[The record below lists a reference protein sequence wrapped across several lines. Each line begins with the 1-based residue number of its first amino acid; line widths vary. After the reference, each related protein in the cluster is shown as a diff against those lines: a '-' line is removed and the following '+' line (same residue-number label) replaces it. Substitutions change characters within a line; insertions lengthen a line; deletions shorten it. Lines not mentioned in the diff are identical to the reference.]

1 MKRLFAI
8 LPALAFTLAL
18 QPPANAVEQTQP
30 PKRASGMLAFVG
42 GMLITGHGG
51 QPIHHSVVLVENEI
65 IKAIGTVDSL
75 KVPAGARVIDAR
87 GKTVMPGLIDMHSHS
102 DIVGAGVYDSRFFG
116 AAPVVPE
123 GGWHPLSKA
132 RFKEFVGAS
141 EKHQLMAGVTMA
153 REVGGFLDAD
163 LYIRDAINRGEIQG
177 SRRLVSGPWINY
189 GDPAL
194 TDKLFHTINVNTAE
208 GARAAAINLLDV
220 HKVDLIKAY
229 NNLEAGMVKAIVEE
243 AHKRG
248 KHVASHV
255 RGHADLA
262 MRIAAGIDS
271 MEHMGATTG
280 DRYTAETLDLLASS
294 RLAVVPTLNVGLVY
308 KETEEFPERLED
320 PAALAF
326 FPTEFADLIRRSA
339 RDYTNLRYFDGAKTA
354 NKGRTQARFKQL
366 LDAGVRILMG
376 TEAGTPLNFHSTAAA
391 REMVWMN
398 RLGMDPMDVI
408 VASTRAPAQFLRM
421 DQKYGSIEVGKVAD
435 IIAVDGN
442 PLFDMAVMHRVS
454 VVVRDGIVFKGDA
467 ATAGTPRT
475 ATSRFP

>member
-1 MKRLFAI
+1 MTRLI
-8 LPALAFTLAL
+8 TLTLAL
-18 QPPANAVEQTQP
+18 VTTIGLRPQATEQPGQAP
-30 PKRASGMLAFVG
+30 PRASGTLALVG
-42 GMLITGHGG
+42 GMLINGHGG
-51 QPIHHSVVLVENEI
+51 KPIHHSVVIVENNR

-75 KVPAGARVIDAR
+75 KVPPGAQVVDTR

-116 AAPVVPE
+116 AGPVVPE
-123 GGWHPLSKA
+123 GGWHPLAKT
-132 RFKEFVGAS
+132 RYKEFVGAS

-177 SRRLVSGPWINY
+177 PRRLVSGPWINF

-194 TDKLFHTINVNTAE
+194 TEQLFHTINVNTVE
-208 GARAAAINLLDV
+208 GARAAAIELLDT

-229 NNLEAGMVKAIVEE
+229 NNLTDGMVKAIVEE

-255 RGHADLA
+255 RNHADLV
-262 MRIAAGIDS
+262 MRVAAGIDS
-271 MEHMGATTG
+271 MEHLGATTG
-280 DRYTAETLDLLASS
+280 DRYTQETLDLLASS

-326 FPTEFADLIRRSA
+326 FPTELADLIRRST
-339 RDYTNLRYFDGAKTA
+339 RDFTYLRYFDGARTA
-354 NKGRTQARFKQL
+354 NKGRTQHLFRQL
-366 LDAGVRILMG
+366 VDAGVRILMG
-376 TEAGTPLNFHSTAAA
+376 TEAGTPLNFHSSAAA
-391 REMVWMN
+391 REMVWMQ

-408 VASTRAPAQFLRM
+408 VASTRAPAQFLRV
-421 DQKYGSIEVGKVAD
+421 DREYGSIEVGKVAD

-442 PLFDMAVMHRVS
+442 PLFDMHVMHQVS
-454 VVVRDGIVFKGDA
+454 VVIKDGVIYKGA
-467 ATAGTPRT
+467 ASTPGSS
-475 ATSRFP
+475 AITSLRNQ

>member
-1 MKRLFAI
+1 MKRLVAI
-8 LPALAFTLAL
+8 FPALVLTLAL
-18 QPPANAVEQTQP
+18 QPPADAVEQAQP
-30 PKRASGMLAFVG
+30 AKRASGMLALVG

-51 QPIHHSVVLVENEI
+51 EPIHHSVVLVEKET

-294 RLAVVPTLNVGLVY
+294 RLAVGTDAERRIGLQGNGGVPGKARGPRRARV
-308 KETEEFPERLED
+308 FP
-320 PAALAF
+320 
-326 FPTEFADLIRRSA
+326 S
-339 RDYTNLRYFDGAKTA
+339 
-354 NKGRTQARFKQL
+354 
-366 LDAGVRILMG
+366 
-376 TEAGTPLNFHSTAAA
+376 
-391 REMVWMN
+391 
-398 RLGMDPMDVI
+398 
-408 VASTRAPAQFLRM
+408 
-421 DQKYGSIEVGKVAD
+421 
-435 IIAVDGN
+435 
-442 PLFDMAVMHRVS
+442 
-454 VVVRDGIVFKGDA
+454 
-467 ATAGTPRT
+467 
-475 ATSRFP
+475 

>member
-1 MKRLFAI
+1 
-8 LPALAFTLAL
+8 
-18 QPPANAVEQTQP
+18 
-30 PKRASGMLAFVG
+30 
-42 GMLITGHGG
+42 
-51 QPIHHSVVLVENEI
+51 
-65 IKAIGTVDSL
+65 
-75 KVPAGARVIDAR
+75 
-87 GKTVMPGLIDMHSHS
+87 MHSHS
-102 DIVGAGVYDSRFFG
+102 DIVGAGVYDERFFG
-116 AAPVVPE
+116 AAPAVPE

-177 SRRLVSGPWINY
+177 SRRIVSGPWINY

-194 TDKLFHTINVNTAE
+194 TDKLFHTINVNTVE
-208 GARAAAINLLDV
+208 GARAAAIDLLDV

-229 NNLEAGMVKAIVEE
+229 NNLQEGMVKAIVEE

-262 MRIAAGIDS
+262 MRVAAGIDS

-280 DRYTAETLDLLASS
+280 DRYTQETLDLLTSS

-326 FPTEFADLIRRSA
+326 FPTEFADLIRRST
-339 RDYTNLRYFDGAKTA
+339 RDYTTLRYFDGAKTG
-354 NKGRTQARFKQL
+354 NKGAYAGAIQAAPRRGGA
-366 LDAGVRILMG
+366 DPHGVPKPAPPSI
-376 TEAGTPLNFHSTAAA
+376 STAPPPPE
-391 REMVWMN
+391 RWC
-398 RLGMDPMDVI
+398 G
-408 VASTRAPAQFLRM
+408 
-421 DQKYGSIEVGKVAD
+421 
-435 IIAVDGN
+435 
-442 PLFDMAVMHRVS
+442 
-454 VVVRDGIVFKGDA
+454 
-467 ATAGTPRT
+467 
-475 ATSRFP
+475 

>member
-1 MKRLFAI
+1 MRRFLSI
-8 LPALAFTLAL
+8 LPALMLTLGL
-18 QPPANAVEQTQP
+18 QPSAVEVQQP
-30 PKRASGMLAFVG
+30 QPTKRASGMLAIVG
-42 GMLITGHGG
+42 GMLINGHGG
-51 QPIHHSVVLVENEI
+51 KPIHHSVVLVETDT

-123 GGWHPLSKA
+123 GGWHPLAKT
-132 RFKEFVGAS
+132 RFKEFVSAS

-189 GDPAL
+189 GDPGL
-194 TDKLFHTINVNTAE
+194 TEKLFHTINVNTVE
-208 GARAAAINLLDV
+208 GARAAAVNLLEV

-229 NNLEAGMVKAIVEE
+229 NNLQEGMVKAIVEE

-262 MRIAAGIDS
+262 MRVAAGIDS
-271 MEHMGATTG
+271 MEHMGAATG
-280 DRYTAETLDLLASS
+280 DRYTHETLELLAAS

-326 FPTEFADLIRRSA
+326 FPAEFSDLIRRSA
-339 RDYTNLRYFDGAKTA
+339 RDYTTLRYFDGARTG

-376 TEAGTPLNFHSTAAA
+376 TEAGTPLNFHSSAAA

-398 RLGMDPMDVI
+398 RLGMDAMDVI

-421 DQKYGSIEVGKVAD
+421 ESKVRID
-435 IIAVDGN
+435 RGW
-442 PLFDMAVMHRVS
+442 
-454 VVVRDGIVFKGDA
+454 KG
-467 ATAGTPRT
+467 R
-475 ATSRFP
+475 